1 MADKEERILITK
13 CSSNCHALRVSCD
26 PFDDDDGMYCDKSGK
41 WVRITEKECAKCKD
55 PVLYGISRQEAIE
68 RMAKAMCHS
77 PFESCEGCI
86 VQKKKQ
92 ACKQALEGMKEL
104 AEAALNAFLEDKK

>member
-1 MADKEERILITK
+1 
-13 CSSNCHALRVSCD
+13 
-26 PFDDDDGMYCDKSGK
+26 
-41 WVRITEKECAKCKD
+41 
-55 PVLYGISRQEAIE
+55 
-68 RMAKAMCHS
+68 MAKAMCHS

-104 AEAALNAFLEDKK
+104 AEAALNSLLEDKK

>member
-1 MADKEERILITK
+1 MADKEERILIARSTDYTITDTDEGT
-13 CSSNCHALRVSCD
+13 L
-26 PFDDDDGMYCDKSGK
+26 FDGK
-41 WVRITEKECAKCKD
+41 IAPHCAN
-55 PVLYGISRQEAIE
+55 VMTRQEAIE

-104 AEAALNAFLEDKK
+104 AEAALNALLEDNK

>member
-1 MADKEERILITK
+1 MAEKEERIWLEYDIPKPKGAIEATRCTTMTRK
-13 CSSNCHALRVSCD
+13 
-26 PFDDDDGMYCDKSGK
+26 
-41 WVRITEKECAKCKD
+41 
-55 PVLYGISRQEAIE
+55 EAIN

-92 ACKQALEGMKEL
+92 ACKQALEGMKDL
-104 AEAALNAFLEDKK
+104 AEAALNALLKGE

>member
-1 MADKEERILITK
+1 
-13 CSSNCHALRVSCD
+13 
-26 PFDDDDGMYCDKSGK
+26 
-41 WVRITEKECAKCKD
+41 
-55 PVLYGISRQEAIE
+55 
-68 RMAKAMCHS
+68 MAKAMCHS

-104 AEAALNAFLEDKK
+104 AEAALNALLEDNK

>member
-1 MADKEERILITK
+1 MADKEEKILIARSTDYTITDTDEG
-13 CSSNCHALRVSCD
+13 AL
-26 PFDDDDGMYCDKSGK
+26 FDGK
-41 WVRITEKECAKCKD
+41 IAPHCAN
-55 PVLYGISRQEAIE
+55 VMTRQEAIN

-104 AEAALNAFLEDKK
+104 AEAALNALLEDK

>member
-1 MADKEERILITK
+1 MAEKEKRILIDVINPGI
-13 CSSNCHALRVSCD
+13 NCVYRLDND
-26 PFDDDDGMYCDKSGK
+26 PKGQSLCKHNGNMEPVTARECRHCEEGM
-41 WVRITEKECAKCKD
+41 T
-55 PVLYGISRQEAIE
+55 RQEAIN

-77 PFESCEGCI
+77 PYESCEGCI

-104 AEAALNAFLEDKK
+104 AEAALNALLGGE

>member
-1 MADKEERILITK
+1 MAEKEERILHIVQK
-13 CSSNCHALRVSCD
+13 L
-26 PFDDDDGMYCDKSGK
+26 DGRFVGEN
-41 WVRITEKECAKCKD
+41 RIT
-55 PVLYGISRQEAIE
+55 RQEAIN

-104 AEAALNAFLEDKK
+104 AEVALNALLEADK

>member
-1 MADKEERILITK
+1 MAEKEERTLHIIQKIEGRFAGETHIT
-13 CSSNCHALRVSCD
+13 R
-26 PFDDDDGMYCDKSGK
+26 
-41 WVRITEKECAKCKD
+41 T
-55 PVLYGISRQEAIE
+55 EAII

-92 ACKQALEGMKEL
+92 ACKQALEGMKDL
-104 AEAALNAFLEDKK
+104 AEVALNALLEADK

>member
-1 MADKEERILITK
+1 MADKEEMILIDVINPGI
-13 CSSNCHALRVSCD
+13 NCVYRLDNDPKGQSLCKHNGNMEPVTAKDCRNCD
-26 PFDDDDGMYCDKSGK
+26 EGM
-41 WVRITEKECAKCKD
+41 
-55 PVLYGISRQEAIE
+55 SRQEAIN

-104 AEAALNAFLEDKK
+104 AETALNALLEDNNVH

>member
-1 MADKEERILITK
+1 MAEKEERILIDVINPGI
-13 CSSNCHALRVSCD
+13 NCVYRLDND
-26 PFDDDDGMYCDKSGK
+26 PKGQSLCKHNGNMEPVTARECRHCEEGM
-41 WVRITEKECAKCKD
+41 T
-55 PVLYGISRQEAIE
+55 RQEAIN

-104 AEAALNAFLEDKK
+104 AEVALNVLLEE

>member
-1 MADKEERILITK
+1 MAEKEERIWIGT
-13 CSSNCHALRVSCD
+13 
-26 PFDDDDGMYCDKSGK
+26 
-41 WVRITEKECAKCKD
+41 TEKKIQLKQMT
-55 PVLYGISRQEAIE
+55 RQEAIE

-77 PFESCEGCI
+77 PFENCEGCI

-104 AEAALNAFLEDKK
+104 AEAALNALLENNK

>member
-1 MADKEERILITK
+1 MADKEERIWIGT
-13 CSSNCHALRVSCD
+13 
-26 PFDDDDGMYCDKSGK
+26 
-41 WVRITEKECAKCKD
+41 TEKKIQLKQMT
-55 PVLYGISRQEAIE
+55 RQEAIE

-92 ACKQALEGMKEL
+92 ACKQALEGMKVL
-104 AEAALNAFLEDKK
+104 AEAALNALLEVEK